1 MIIKTKSH
9 SWIWLM
15 IALLLLAS
23 NIPFAGSCLAQSEQ
37 RILIITGGHDFERE
51 PFFEIFKEMP
61 GVSYREVIQPEA
73 NELWD
78 STLMDQFDV
87 LVFYDMYQEIDKEQ
101 KAAFIKLLEK
111 GKGLVFLHHSLA
123 SFQAWDEYERIIGGR
138 YVESGSDEERSTYQ
152 HDVEVDVQI
161 ADHMHPIAEGLNNF
175 LIHDEVYGNFRV
187 LPTVHPILKTTHPE
201 SGELIGWT
209 NRYGNSRIVYIQL
222 GHDHYAYENP
232 NYRRLLKQAIDWARE
247 PEEVQMVRY
256 SPEYKF
262 KDGLYLNIHDLR
274 ANDPIPFGRIVTDLN
289 SYNKAFFNE
298 MIINEELIL
307 YDESGVRASLKT
319 KDLWGYALND
329 QLYIMLGGK
338 FQRIIIEGR
347 ISLFIASATTHEK
360 TRYEPSDTG
369 KHYTTTADLYR
380 SYNKKYYYSMVTAEG
395 TMSLFDLELNNL
407 TGYDIESLG
416 VLLERDSELSAEYEV
431 LRNREKKE
439 KMMEFIRRFNA
450 SHPLYFPIQTH

>member
-1 MIIKTKSH
+1 MIV
-9 SWIWLM
+9 
-15 IALLLLAS
+15 LLLLAS
-23 NIPFAGSCLAQSEQ
+23 NIPFAGKCIAQSEQ
-37 RILIITGGHDFERE
+37 KILIITGGHDFERE
-51 PFFEIFKEMP
+51 AFFKIFKEMP
-61 GVSYREVIQPEA
+61 GVEYQESVQPEA
-73 NELWD
+73 NGLWD

-87 LVFYDMYQEIDKEQ
+87 LVFYDMFQEIDDRQ
-101 KAAFIKLLEK
+101 KDAFIKLLEK

-138 YVESGSDEERSTYQ
+138 YVESGSDQERSTYQ
-152 HDVEVDVQI
+152 HDVEVPVQI
-161 ADHMHPIAEGLNNF
+161 ADHMHPITTGVTDF
-175 LIHDEVYGNFRV
+175 LIYDEVYGNFRV
-187 LPTVHPILKTTHPE
+187 LPTVHPLLRTTHPE

-247 PEEVQMVRY
+247 PDEVQMIRY

-262 KDGLYLNIHDLR
+262 KDGLYLGIDDLK

-289 SYNKAFFNE
+289 SYNKDFFNE
-298 MIINEELIL
+298 MIIKEEIIL

-319 KDLWGYALND
+319 KDVWGYALND

-338 FQRIIIEGR
+338 FQRIIIEGG

-360 TRYEPSDTG
+360 TRYAPSDTSTQ
-369 KHYTTTADLYR
+369 YTTTADLYR

-395 TMSLFDLELNNL
+395 TMSLYDFESNLL
-407 TGYDIESLG
+407 TGYDILSLG
-416 VLLERDSELSAEYEV
+416 VLLERDSELSAEYEA

-439 KMMEFIRRFNA
+439 KMMEFIRRYNA
-450 SHPLYFPIQTH
+450 RHPLYFPVRTP

>member
-1 MIIKTKSH
+1 MIGRTKYCSRN
-9 SWIWLM
+9 WLV
-15 IALLLLAS
+15 IVILILTS
-23 NIPFAGSCLAQSEQ
+23 NILHSQQ

-51 PFFEIFKEMP
+51 AFFEIFREMP
-61 GVSYREVIQPEA
+61 GVEYQEVVQPEA

-87 LVFYDMYQEIDKEQ
+87 LLFYDMFQEIDDRQ

-123 SFQAWDEYERIIGGR
+123 SFQTWDEYERIIGGR
-138 YVESGSDEERSTYQ
+138 YVESGPDQEISTYQ

-161 ADHMHPIAEGLNNF
+161 ADHMHPITKGVTDF
-175 LIHDEVYGNFRV
+175 FIHDEIYGNFRV
-187 LPTVHPILKTTHPE
+187 RPTVHPLLRTTHPE
-201 SGELIGWT
+201 SGEVIGWT

-232 NYRRLLKQAIDWARE
+232 NYRRLLKQAIAWAGE
-247 PEEVQMVRY
+247 PDEVQMVRY

-262 KDGLYLNIHDLR
+262 KDGLYLNIDDLK
-274 ANDPIPFGRIVTDLN
+274 ANDPIPFARIVTDLN
-289 SYNKAFFNE
+289 SYNKDFFNE
-298 MIINEELIL
+298 LISNEEIIL

-319 KDLWGYALND
+319 KDVWGYALND

-338 FQRIIIEGR
+338 FQKIIIEGH

-360 TRYEPSDTG
+360 TRYEPSDTNTN
-369 KHYTTTADLYR
+369 YTTTADLYR

-395 TMSLFDLELNNL
+395 TMSL
-407 TGYDIESLG
+407 YDFESNSPNG
-416 VLLERDSELSAEYEV
+416 
-431 LRNREKKE
+431 
-439 KMMEFIRRFNA
+439 I
-450 SHPLYFPIQTH
+450 